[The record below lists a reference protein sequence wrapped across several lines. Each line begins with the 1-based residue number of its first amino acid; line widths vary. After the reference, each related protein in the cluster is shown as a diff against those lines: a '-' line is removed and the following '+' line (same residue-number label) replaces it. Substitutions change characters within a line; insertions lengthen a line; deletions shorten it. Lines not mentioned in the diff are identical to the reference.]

1 MTYRHHAFVS
11 YAWAD
16 NDALTE
22 GEPGWVETFRDR
34 LGKLLR
40 RELTRALRAD
50 DIWIDYEQM
59 RGNQEIS
66 AAIRA
71 ELESSRLLVPILSK
85 AWLDSPWCRQELE
98 IFLDRHGPDSERIFP
113 VWMSAEVNPGQ
124 TLPEALEGLLKYRFW
139 YEDEKR
145 RPRTRWLPERDP
157 TDRDYGRM
165 QENMARDMAARL
177 SS

>member
-1 MTYRHHAFVS
+1 MEMIFRHHAFIS

-16 NDALTE
+16 NEVFTE

-34 LGKLLR
+34 LGKLLL
-40 RELTRALRAD
+40 RELPRDLRGD

-59 RGNQEIS
+59 RGIQQVS
-66 AAIRA
+66 AAIRT

-98 IFLDRHGPDSERIFP
+98 LFLDRHGADSGRIFP
-113 VWMSAEVNPGQ
+113 VWMSPELNPGQ
-124 TLPEALEGLLKYRFW
+124 SLPAVLDGLLKYRFW
-139 YEDEKR
+139 YEDEKKQ
-145 RPRTRWLPERDP
+145 PRTRWFPERDP

-165 QENMARDMAARL
+165 
-177 SS
+177 